1 MSLFKKNVPL
11 KEEEEVAPVMQEYS
25 GQHPMLSFKSVSA
38 IVESDYYIGRHPTLS
53 YRGASASKHQDHL
66 QEYVEVHPFQNTEP
80 REPTHHHVVSRGI
93 YATNKI
99 VDTWEIGAS
108 AAGTIWNGT
117 KWIADELGITKALQN
132 LYTIIK
138 GWSESALKN
147 VISLMTDWHI
157 KLMDVL
163 PTISSIRDTLIEKL
177 RLKNTVNSKYFKAA
191 VQKLSTVITF
201 VTAAGRQ
208 AQLYM
213 TNTVQYALKHTYE
226 QRKAIKEKALKGVKK
241 AFVMVNGQ
249 IKDLANHWGISPGMF
264 GAKNAE
270 DIKKLIKRF
279 KKKGGGEDEV
289 EKEAILAL
297 TLGKLKQSLEDEKDT
312 IIARIAV
319 GDKVL
324 YKARV
329 KDARDGKTGVVSKIT
344 DYGSFIIKFD
354 DGSHGLETT
363 DRNELVFVSRPKSEP
378 ESGGWWW

>member
-1 MSLFKKNVPL
+1 MSLLKHTPEEIKKPDIH
-11 KEEEEVAPVMQEYS
+11 E
-25 GQHPMLSFKSVSA
+25 H
-38 IVESDYYIGRHPTLS
+38 YIGRHPTLS
-53 YRGASASKHQDHL
+53 YRGASASKHQEHL

-80 REPTHHHVVSRGI
+80 REPTHHRIVSSGI
-93 YATNKI
+93 YASNKI
-99 VDTWEIGAS
+99 VDAWEIGAS
-108 AAGTIWNGT
+108 AAGKLWNGT
-117 KWIADELGITKALQN
+117 KWIVDELGITKALQN

-138 GWSESALKN
+138 GWSESALKD

-249 IKDLANHWGISPGMF
+249 IKNLANHWGISPGMF

-279 KKKGGGEDEV
+279 KRKSGGGDEV

>member
-108 AAGTIWNGT
+108 AAGTMWNGT
-117 KWIADELGITKALQN
+117 KWIADELGITKALQK

>member
-108 AAGTIWNGT
+108 AAGTMWNGT